1 MTEGTSVDLSNRI
14 SLLVRVFALAK
25 DRAKLIVLLFS
36 QALWVID
43 REDAVELLLPS
54 LASAVNPC
62 SFAKPFNGS
71 LNTCGL
77 RY

>member
-1 MTEGTSVDLSNRI
+1 MAEGTGVDLSNRI

-25 DRAKLIVLLFS
+25 DRAKLVVLLFS

-43 REDAVELLLPS
+43 REDAVELFFPS
-54 LASAVNPC
+54 LAAAVYSC
-62 SFAKPFNGS
+62 SFREPFNGS
-71 LNTCGL
+71 LNSCGL